1 MKILERIKKGLSEF
15 NKALGPDIED
25 ENENDYPAD
34 IKGELV
40 ASNDGRL
47 RDLEQA
53 QEQLWA
59 SKTTKR
65 SQLANELSVHED
77 GTIKGLGSKEQEKEN
92 ATSRTTRTKRIKQVD
107 DSERI
112 Q

>member
-15 NKALGPDIED
+15 DEALGED
-25 ENENDYPAD
+25 LKTVNYPPEEKAALEASENGPLAD
-34 IKGELV
+34 MEQDQKQ
-40 ASNDGRL
+40 
-47 RDLEQA
+47 LE
-53 QEQLWA
+53 E

-77 GTIKGLGSKEQEKEN
+77 GTIKGLGNKEQEKGN
-92 ATSRTTRTKRIKQVD
+92 TTKPKITEAKQTRRVG
-107 DSERI
+107 DSERM